1 MSFFSHRP
9 KNSGWGHNTTTGDA
23 LLPSFDKVDLNPAV
37 RAKHEKKLDH
47 LIRELV
53 VNAKQLRDVG
63 GDESKLTADYVRQ
76 WDQNKADLSV
86 MPSEAVKLAEE
97 ELR

>member
-1 MSFFSHRP
+1 MVARISSLRQ
-9 KNSGWGHNTTTGDA
+9 SLVQDQLRLSQA
-23 LLPSFDKVDLNPAV
+23 
-37 RAKHEKKLDH
+37 DH